1 MIIKCWYFLEV
12 IKISDFSTINVVLNS
27 SSPVNEP
34 IEFENIINIDN
45 TPLQKVKAE
54 FDKLIGLE
62 HIKTLIEE
70 IYALVKIN
78 ELRKEHGLK
87 CEKQSLHM
95 LFKGNPGTGKTTV
108 ARLLGEFFAN
118 INILENG
125 KLHEIERADLVG
137 EYIGHTAMKTREV
150 IRKAK
155 GGVLFVD
162 EAYSL
167 ARGGSKDFGRE
178 AIDTLVKHMED
189 SQHEFV
195 LILAGYSKEM
205 DYFLKLNPGL
215 ESRFQIVVDFE
226 NFNIEELMR
235 ISGTFLKEKE
245 YLVSSEA
252 FELMKTRVRNS
263 MDRPDFSNG
272 RFVRNM
278 IEKAIRAH
286 ALRIIRSGLRDRS
299 SLMNLKPI
307 DFREI

>member
-1 MIIKCWYFLEV
+1 MIA
-12 IKISDFSTINVVLNS
+12 ISDFRTINVVLNGAQQ
-27 SSPVNEP
+27 VEEQM
-34 IEFENIINIDN
+34 EFENNFSIDH
-45 TPLQKVKAE
+45 TPLRKVQSE

-62 HIKTLIEE
+62 YIKSIVEE

-78 ELRKEHGLK
+78 ELRAEHGLK

-108 ARLLGEFFAN
+108 ARLLGEFFKN
-118 INILENG
+118 INVLENG

-137 EYIGHTAMKTREV
+137 EYIGHTAMKTRDA
-150 IRKAK
+150 IKRAK

-189 SQHEFV
+189 SQHEFI
-195 LILAGYSKEM
+195 LILAGYSTEM
-205 DYFLKLNPGL
+205 NYFLKLNPGL

-226 NFNIEELMR
+226 NFNIDELMK
-235 ISGTFLKEKE
+235 ISGMFLREKE

-252 FELMKTRVRNS
+252 FELMKSKVRNGMERS
-263 MDRPDFSNG
+263 DFSNG

-286 ALRIIRSGLRDRS
+286 ALRIMNSNLRDKN
-299 SLMNLKPI
+299 SLMHLKPI
-307 DFREI
+307 DFRGV